1 MRLWTLHPENLDRMG
16 LLAVWREGLLAQ
28 AVLAGK
34 TKGYLKH
41 PQLER
46 FRAEKDPL
54 LAIGHYLSI
63 IQKEASFRG
72 YSFDAK
78 KIVKSGFPGG
88 AISVSRG
95 QIEYEIAHLK
105 GKVSK
110 RSPGDLAR
118 ISGRISPVFR
128 QVQREIKK
136 PSKIPI
142 KTIRAAAPRRSIA
155 EFTTRDSEGFMRL
168 VLSSGASIEKT
179 FENSA
184 ERSPPENAP
193 T

>member
-54 LAIGHYLSI
+54 LAIGNYLSI
-63 IQKEASFRG
+63 IQKEASSRG

-78 KIVKSGFPGG
+78 KIAKSGFSEST
-88 AISVSRG
+88 ISVSRG
-95 QIEYEIAHLK
+95 QIEHELNHLR

-110 RSPGDLAR
+110 RSPEDLSR
-118 ISGRISPVFR
+118 ISGKISPLFKAVPGKNVETWER
-128 QVQREIKK
+128 PGNAREEIRGK
-136 PSKIPI
+136 SK
-142 KTIRAAAPRRSIA
+142 
-155 EFTTRDSEGFMRL
+155 
-168 VLSSGASIEKT
+168 
-179 FENSA
+179 
-184 ERSPPENAP
+184 SPQKSP
-193 T
+193 